1 MRGRARHMEQ
11 RTPAAR
17 QGERARHVLALLR
30 VGVAIGLA
38 ASAGLTR
45 PMESQ
50 LFGVSAL
57 DPLTHAAVALALFA
71 AAGLAGYVS
80 SRQASALDPVE
91 VLRGD

>member
-1 MRGRARHMEQ
+1 MLVGI
-11 RTPAAR
+11 
-17 QGERARHVLALLR
+17 
-30 VGVAIGLA
+30 GVAIGLA

-71 AAGLAGYVS
+71 AAGLAG
-80 SRQASALDPVE
+80 
-91 VLRGD
+91 